1 MIVSNKFIKKFFIK
15 FPLIFILN
23 EMKKRLFASF
33 LLQLNYSNI
42 SIGFNPYG

>member
-23 EMKKRLFASF
+23 KMKKRLQASL

-42 SIGFNPYG
+42 GIGFHPYG